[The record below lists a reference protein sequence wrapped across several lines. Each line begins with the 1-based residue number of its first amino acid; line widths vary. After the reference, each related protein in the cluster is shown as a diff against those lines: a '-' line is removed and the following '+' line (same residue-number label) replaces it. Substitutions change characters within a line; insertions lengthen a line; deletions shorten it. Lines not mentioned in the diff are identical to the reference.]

1 MIFQNMCH
9 IKVPPED
16 IQFAKKALCT
26 PDMVEPETDLMI
38 GKADI
43 WDGTTVEVR
52 LCGVPGQPAF
62 MAAAVFSCNGKL
74 LGAARTDVYRT
85 SLDFRIGEFEYL
97 VTLHED
103 KALTKETPAP
113 SVTKAK
119 TPSRSKRGQKER

>member
-9 IKVPPED
+9 IKVSPED

-26 PDMVEPETDLMI
+26 PDMVEPEKDLII

-62 MAAAVFSCNGKL
+62 MAAAVFSCNGEL
-74 LGAARTDVYRT
+74 VGAARSDVYRT

-97 VTLHED
+97 VALHED
-103 KALTKETPAP
+103 KVLDKEVPAP
-113 SVTKAK
+113 SAAKAK
-119 TPSRSKRGQKER
+119 SPSHAKRNKQER